1 MPLPQDE
8 SEINQRFLG
17 SLKQFKLF
25 SQTNFVMLFG
35 SVSKGKQTPLSDVD
49 FCVSLN
55 LLPKD
60 RFRARMHLLGQLP
73 EHFDVQIF
81 EDLPLYMKKSVLSGK
96 LVYCRNQPQLV
107 QQALRVIAD
116 YEDFEPIYNSYIARR
131 KQNLLRK

>member
-1 MPLPQDE
+1 MVPLKNRLAFPENIIDILKQSKLLPQTD
-8 SEINQRFLG
+8 
-17 SLKQFKLF
+17 
-25 SQTNFVMLFG
+25 FVMLFG

-55 LLPKD
+55 LQPKD
-60 RFRARMHLLGQLP
+60 RLQARMHLLGQLP